1 MLAAVSMGGI
11 DAVNNMR
18 PAAAWHEPPF
28 PCRGACRRLS
38 GMDVGP
44 ARSYRPKPAVVG
56 SQSDNCGKAQNSTS
70 PPIRSAT

>member
-1 MLAAVSMGGI
+1 VLAAGSMGGI
-11 DAVNNMR
+11 DAVTNMR
-18 PAAAWHEPPF
+18 PAAAWRAPRLHAAEPLP
-28 PCRGACRRLS
+28 PVRA
-38 GMDVGP
+38 DVGP